1 MRRVVLLARP
11 PIDDDVDDGD
21 DDETNETETDD
32 AHRILPPS
40 LARASATDDAMDVVV
55 VHRAQCVE
63 SGLVVHVSVI

>member
-11 PIDDDVDDGD
+11 PIDDDGGDDDGD
-21 DDETNETETDD
+21 ETDETETDD

-55 VHRAQCVE
+55 VHRVQSVE
-63 SGLVVHVSVI
+63 S